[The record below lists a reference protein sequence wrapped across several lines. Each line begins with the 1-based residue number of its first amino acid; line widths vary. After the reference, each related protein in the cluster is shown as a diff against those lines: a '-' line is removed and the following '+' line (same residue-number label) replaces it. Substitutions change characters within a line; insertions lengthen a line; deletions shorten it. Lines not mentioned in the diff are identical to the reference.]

1 MFDSLAHG
9 MVEVYRQIG
18 FSLRTFGAIISTSF
32 SSDSSREQKE
42 EAVAGVGG
50 PVAIGRVFVTLADYG
65 VQIRSL
71 IILTAMIS
79 LSL

>member
-1 MFDSLAHG
+1 MI
-9 MVEVYRQIG
+9 EVHRQIG
-18 FSLRTFGAIISTSF
+18 FSLRTFGAIISTSI
-32 SSDSSREQKE
+32 SRDSSVEQKQ

-50 PVAIGRVFVTLADYG
+50 PVAIGRVFVGLADYG

>member
-1 MFDSLAHG
+1 MR
-9 MVEVYRQIG
+9 EVYQQIG
-18 FSLRTFGAIISTSF
+18 FSLRTFGGIISTSF
-32 SSDSSREQKE
+32 SAESTQEERE

-50 PVAIGRVFVTLADYG
+50 PVAIGRVFVSLADYG
-65 VQIRSL
+65 VQVRSL